1 MTSSQKK
8 SVQNADADSG
18 DLDWSSLT
26 FEDAMGKL
34 EEMIERI
41 EAGEIGLEE
50 SLTEYEKGLRLFR
63 HCRSILDRAE
73 QRFEKLRLEG
83 GDDDNAGS
91 DKKDANE

>member
-1 MTSSQKK
+1 
-8 SVQNADADSG
+8 
-18 DLDWSSLT
+18 
-26 FEDAMGKL
+26 
-34 EEMIERI
+34 
-41 EAGEIGLEE
+41 LEE